1 MYFIE
6 QFLQLAI
13 KDGHENYVRMMQ
25 RDIIRVVDAVAPDD
39 GTGSANVGVVRKV
52 SPLTVPNSTSSPLT
66 TTQVLNGLCSRGYFP
81 GDLVAEI
88 EECLRDRVSKDLD
101 LASPAAQAAPSSSGQ
116 PAKRKADPRHVEQRI
131 EEDRERHKRLRE
143 TMWAVP
149 AGAGAGDRKESEKM
163 WEETSDWGSD
173 DDLLAKEEAE
183 MRADEWASY
192 CSHYRAA

>member
-1 MYFIE
+1 M
-6 QFLQLAI
+6 
-13 KDGHENYVRMMQ
+13 
-25 RDIIRVVDAVAPDD
+25 
-39 GTGSANVGVVRKV
+39 
-52 SPLTVPNSTSSPLT
+52 
-66 TTQVLNGLCSRGYFP
+66 LNGLCNKGFFP
-81 GDLVAEI
+81 ADLVQEI
-88 EECLRDRVSKDLD
+88 EECLRDRVPKDLD
-101 LASPAAQAAPSSSGQ
+101 LASPAQAASSSGQ

-149 AGAGAGDRKESEKM
+149 AGPGDKKESEKL

>member
-1 MYFIE
+1 M
-6 QFLQLAI
+6 
-13 KDGHENYVRMMQ
+13 
-25 RDIIRVVDAVAPDD
+25 
-39 GTGSANVGVVRKV
+39 
-52 SPLTVPNSTSSPLT
+52 
-66 TTQVLNGLCSRGYFP
+66 
-81 GDLVAEI
+81 
-88 EECLRDRVSKDLD
+88 SKDLD
-101 LASPAAQAAPSSSGQ
+101 LASPAQAATSSSGQ

-149 AGAGAGDRKESEKM
+149 AGAGDRKESEKM

-192 CSHYRAA
+192 CSHYRGA

>member
-1 MYFIE
+1 MSKV
-6 QFLQLAI
+6 L
-13 KDGHENYVRMMQ
+13 
-25 RDIIRVVDAVAPDD
+25 
-39 GTGSANVGVVRKV
+39 TG
-52 SPLTVPNSTSSPLT
+52 P
-66 TTQVLNGLCSRGYFP
+66 QVLNGLCSKGYFQ
-81 GDLVAEI
+81 GDLVTEI

-101 LASPAAQAAPSSSGQ
+101 LASPAPGAQAAPSQ
-116 PAKRKADPRHVEQRI
+116 PIKRKADPRHVEQRI

-149 AGAGAGDRKESEKM
+149 AGAGDKKESEKL